1 MWKHGQ
7 EDQISPTQDLCNAHR
22 AGDLAWK
29 PLREIHGQDYELD
42 GSINLG
48 GGRFEVDSDLQDMVA
63 DVDEAFL
70 STSARRRPN
79 TAQHPSVAQHQNN
92 RAFQRPSTTQ
102 SGKQSS
108 RGVKSSQRGVKS
120 SKTSTKKRSTNAGL
134 ARLLR
139 DTVSTRARQQQQ
151 Q

>member
-1 MWKHGQ
+1 
-7 EDQISPTQDLCNAHR
+7 
-22 AGDLAWK
+22 
-29 PLREIHGQDYELD
+29 
-42 GSINLG
+42 
-48 GGRFEVDSDLQDMVA
+48 MVA